1 MTIYFH
7 LLTKLFYQ
15 MTINERISLIIS
27 TLKMNPNSFSVSIG
41 VNSTIIHNILKG
53 RNAPSYDILNKIALS
68 NDDINMNWVIS
79 ESGEIFKGNG
89 AFQVDQVSESGQK
102 YKAIQKPCEKCKMK
116 DELIVSLR
124 REIETLTEFNTLL
137 KSK

>member
-7 LLTKLFYQ
+7 LLTNYFYQ
-15 MTINERISLIIS
+15 MTIHERISLIIS

-79 ESGEIFKGNG
+79 ENGEPFKVNG
-89 AFQVDQVSESGQK
+89 EFKVDQVSESGQK
-102 YKAIQKPCEKCKMK
+102 YQATTKHCDKCKMK